1 MMIPSITKQASINS
15 DKHLN
20 YHHSHHPNVQKH
32 VPKSSSKSK
41 PPLLSFDHNFS
52 INIRN
57 DGGEIFRELITSN
70 IINDYIQI
78 KFEETDGS
86 LIQQILDFKNVSF
99 KKKNFFKF

>member
-1 MMIPSITKQASINS
+1 MITSITKQASINS
-15 DKHLN
+15 DKHVN
-20 YHHSHHPNVQKH
+20 KIYHHQDAQKH
-32 VPKSSSKSK
+32 VPKYPSLKSPKSK

-86 LIQQILDFKNVSF
+86 LIQQILDFKNRL
-99 KKKNFFKF
+99 